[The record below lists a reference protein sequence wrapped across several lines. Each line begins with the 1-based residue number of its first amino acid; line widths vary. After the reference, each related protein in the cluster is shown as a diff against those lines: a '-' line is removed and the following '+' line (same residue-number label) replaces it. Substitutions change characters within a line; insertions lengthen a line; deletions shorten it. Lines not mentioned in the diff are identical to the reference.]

1 MVSAPS
7 DPHPCRGA
15 RRAGYRM
22 GSSGV
27 VITKKLWSFMPS
39 LAGEVASNPGEPYST
54 ALSTSELAP
63 SFNAIPDSNDP

>member
-1 MVSAPS
+1 
-7 DPHPCRGA
+7 
-15 RRAGYRM
+15 M